1 MDVSALGSTPK
12 VGDVRVANVFCSLQ
26 YHILFSGIIKRRK
39 KIRSGGLFSTEDIF
53 SCRYCFNSFSVILQL
68 WWVLRDLWRLA
79 NRICHASY
87 AAKGWEHI

>member
-12 VGDVRVANVFCSLQ
+12 VGDVRVANVFSSLQ
-26 YHILFSGIIKRRK
+26 YDLLFSDSIIRRK
-39 KIRSGGLFSTEDIF
+39 KTRSGGLFSTEDIF
-53 SCRYCFNSFSVILQL
+53 SCRYCFFMILQL

>member
-12 VGDVRVANVFCSLQ
+12 VGDVRVANVFSSLQ
-26 YHILFSGIIKRRK
+26 YDLLFSDSIIRRK
-39 KIRSGGLFSTEDIF
+39 KITSGGLFSTEDIF
-53 SCRYCFNSFSVILQL
+53 SCRYCFFMILQL